1 MHYSAQP
8 QQYGI
13 RYRVELIRD
22 IMETQHA
29 DKLSFV
35 LQDLI
40 PLLTMNGVKVEQWK
54 TRKIVKDVWRLTPA
68 HNAPAYLAYQCYYTK
83 PRAILADMIYAMLK
97 CGIDAIIHFGTD
109 KYKSIFGNY
118 EAADIKS
125 VMLNYGGSKEQ
136 QQAIER
142 WLCDYADRRQTFD
155 KTSTDL

>member
-40 PLLTMNGVKVEQWK
+40 PLLTMN
-54 TRKIVKDVWRLTPA
+54 
-68 HNAPAYLAYQCYYTK
+68 
-83 PRAILADMIYAMLK
+83 LK

>member
-1 MHYSAQP
+1 
-8 QQYGI
+8 
-13 RYRVELIRD
+13 
-22 IMETQHA
+22 
-29 DKLSFV
+29 
-35 LQDLI
+35 
-40 PLLTMNGVKVEQWK
+40 MNGVKVEQWK

-83 PRAILADMIYAMLK
+83 PRAILADMIYAMFK

-142 WLCDYADRRQTFD
+142 WLCDYADRRQTYNEVD
-155 KTSTDL
+155 DVANGSYD

>member
-1 MHYSAQP
+1 
-8 QQYGI
+8 
-13 RYRVELIRD
+13 
-22 IMETQHA
+22 
-29 DKLSFV
+29 
-35 LQDLI
+35 
-40 PLLTMNGVKVEQWK
+40 MNGVKVEQWK
-54 TRKIVKDVWRLTPA
+54 TRKIVKDIWRLTPA

-83 PRAILADMIYAMLK
+83 PRAILADMIYAMFK